1 MLSPGTT
8 PFPKEGIHF
17 PEGFP
22 GVSAA
27 KETACNAGD
36 PGLIPVLGGS
46 PGEGMVYPLQ
56 YSLASLMAQM
66 VKTLKGV
73 PPLGSIPG
81 SGRSPGEGNG
91 NPLQAPCLAW
101 GTPWTEEPG
110 HGLQSMGSQRV
121 VTNTFTF
128 HFPEET
134 FLGW

>member
-66 VKTLKGV
+66 VKTLKGD
-73 PPLGSIPG
+73 LGSIPG

-91 NPLQAPCLAW
+91 NPLQAPCLVW
-101 GTPWTEEPG
+101 GTPRTEEPG

>member
-1 MLSPGTT
+1 MGQKVYSGFSVRCRGFLDSSAD
-8 PFPKEGIHF
+8 KE
-17 PEGFP
+17 
-22 GVSAA
+22 SA
-27 KETACNAGD
+27 CSAGD
-36 PGLIPVLGGS
+36 PSLIPRLERS
-46 PGEGMVYPLQ
+46 PGEGMGYPLQ

-66 VKTLKGV
+66 VKTLKGD
-73 PPLGSIPG
+73 LGSIPG

-110 HGLQSMGSQRV
+110 RGLQSMGSQRV